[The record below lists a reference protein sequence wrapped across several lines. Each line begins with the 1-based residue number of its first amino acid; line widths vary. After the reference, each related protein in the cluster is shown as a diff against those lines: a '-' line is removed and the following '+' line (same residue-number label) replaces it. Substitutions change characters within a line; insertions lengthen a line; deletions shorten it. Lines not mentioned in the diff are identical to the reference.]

1 MLKLHIARLLTII
14 FSSSSFIIALLFY
27 VYQRNPFPDITI
39 GFIVVIGN
47 FFCLVVSLLFYI
59 WQRAHKDTPQ
69 KDRLEALETYARLDN
84 DGLLISSAVTII
96 EIEADSF
103 WRLKEYGET
112 ITIPINA
119 MNPLRLPPVSTRA
132 TFAPIGNKDN
142 RIIGVITEITNG
154 RMTVA
159 PAPTIKPS
167 RPQLTAKT
175 TTSN

>member
-1 MLKLHIARLLTII
+1 MC
-14 FSSSSFIIALLFY
+14 SSDL
-27 VYQRNPFPDITI
+27 
-39 GFIVVIGN
+39 
-47 FFCLVVSLLFYI
+47 
-59 WQRAHKDTPQ
+59 
-69 KDRLEALETYARLDN
+69 RLEALETYARLDN

-103 WRLKEYGET
+103 WQLKEYGET

-119 MNPLRLPPVSTRA
+119 MNPLRLPPVGTRA
-132 TFAPIGNKDN
+132 TFAPIGNRDN
-142 RIIGVITEITNG
+142 RAIGVITEITNG

-167 RPQLTAKT
+167 KPKLTAKT